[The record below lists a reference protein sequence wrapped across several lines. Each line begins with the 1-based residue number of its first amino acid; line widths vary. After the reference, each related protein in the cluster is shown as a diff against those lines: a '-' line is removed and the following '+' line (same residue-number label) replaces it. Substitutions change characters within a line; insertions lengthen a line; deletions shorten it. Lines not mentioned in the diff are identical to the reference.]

1 MELSKPDRNWF
12 TTKGCDGFFHMLP
25 QNKSKQKVTLVV
37 CSQKKKTELLSKQQL
52 VFVFKDFKFARANK
66 KPKLVCQQSTCHRP
80 KLLQIRNVF
89 QTYTNSIKCQNAPSL
104 SKSVN

>member
-1 MELSKPDRNWF
+1 MSQEQEEEEKEAVFKTADTR
-12 TTKGCDGFFHMLP
+12 
-25 QNKSKQKVTLVV
+25 
-37 CSQKKKTELLSKQQL
+37 SQKKKTELLSKQQL